1 MFDCILLVIVAGC
14 FYFIGT
20 IAGND
25 DTNNTIWQ
33 DCLNDKQF
41 VVMNTTFECKPLSGV
56 WGGHT
61 VEFTK

>member
-1 MFDCILLVIVAGC
+1 MFDCILLFIVAGC

-25 DTNNTIWQ
+25 DTNNAIWQ